1 MAKHLLRSLLFT
13 VAIAIGVSAVSC
25 SGGASAA
32 SQPKKVTYKCLM
44 SSCDAT
50 VVCNEGDPVP
60 QHHGK
65 PMIQ

>member
-1 MAKHLLRSLLFT
+1 MAKLLRRSLFLA
-13 VAIAIGVSAVSC
+13 VAAAIGVSTISC

-32 SQPKKVTYKCLM
+32 PAPKKVTYKCLM

>member
-1 MAKHLLRSLLFT
+1 MTKHLRRSLLWA
-13 VAIAIGVSAVSC
+13 VAMAIGVSALSC

-32 SQPKKVTYKCLM
+32 PKKVTYKCLM